1 MRLVAGRAQTLQ
13 ATTARTRQSPG
24 SHIHHRSARPPQT
37 PKQPQLAS
45 YYTRLTQ
52 IFAVSDSP
60 MYHAFAWLKL
70 FSFARQHARGM
81 SQTDYQQMATA
92 VLLAALAILPYER
105 SNTPG
110 ARGAPSDAVAA
121 EQEKER
127 ANRMATILGFAVV
140 SPGAAFDTG

>member
-1 MRLVAGRAQTLQ
+1 MKSTNVWVQICARRQQSNFSDTHSFPTLDL
-13 ATTARTRQSPG
+13 
-24 SHIHHRSARPPQT
+24 QT

-60 MYHAFAWLKL
+60 LYHGFAWLKL
-70 FSFARQHARGM
+70 FNFARQHARGLVQ
-81 SQTDYQQMATA
+81 SDHQQMATS

-105 SNTPG
+105 GPAVGMRTG
-110 ARGAPSDAVAA
+110 AVAADAMAA

-127 ANRMATILGFAVV
+127 ANRMATILGYAVV
-140 SPGAAFDTG
+140 RL